1 MAAPPGEAAR
11 GRLQRLAG
19 AVTYGAYRTAS
30 GFARTLPNFAAD
42 GFAVPA
48 GLGANFTRPERRA
61 MIERHLRRV
70 DPTLEGWRLR
80 RAVQDA
86 FDSYA
91 RYWIETF
98 RLPTLPAKVVS
109 DGFTEEGYA
118 EHIQGGLAAGR
129 GVILALPH
137 LGGWEWAGRWLTDL
151 GHPVTAIVE
160 QLHPP
165 ELFDWFVRLRRDL
178 GMTVVPLGPGAGRAV
193 LKALADNEVVCLL
206 CDRNIGAGGV
216 EVEFFGERTLLPAG
230 PATMAIRAGAPLIP
244 VGAYFTPRPNGH
256 HAVIRPPVPTV
267 REGRL
272 RDDVVRVTQDLTYAL
287 ERLIRRAPS
296 QWHMFLPNW
305 PSDPGY
311 EGDPGRA

>member
-1 MAAPPGEAAR
+1 VAAPPGEAAR
-11 GRLQRLAG
+11 GRLQRLSG

-30 GFARTLPNFAAD
+30 GIARALPNFAAD

-48 GLGANFTRPERRA
+48 GLGANLTRPERRA
-61 MIERHLRRV
+61 MIERQLRRV

-109 DGFTEEGYA
+109 DGFTEEGYTA
-118 EHIQGGLAAGR
+118 HIEGGLAAGR

-137 LGGWEWAGRWLTDL
+137 LGGWEWAGRWLTDV
-151 GHPVTAIVE
+151 GHRVTVIVE
-160 QLHPP
+160 QLDPP

-230 PATMAIRAGAPLIP
+230 PATMAIRAGAPLLP

-256 HAVIRPPVPTV
+256 HAVIGPPVPTA
-267 REGRL
+267 RGGRL

-311 EGDPGRA
+311 EADTGRA

>member
-1 MAAPPGEAAR
+1 VAAPPGEAAR

-30 GFARTLPNFAAD
+30 GIARTLPNFAAD

-48 GLGANFTRPERRA
+48 GLGANLTRPERRA

-118 EHIQGGLAAGR
+118 AHIQGGLAAGR

-160 QLHPP
+160 QLDPP

-178 GMTVVPLGPGAGRAV
+178 GMTVVPLGPGAGQAV

-230 PATMAIRAGAPLIP
+230 PATMAIRAGSPLIP